1 MVSSVA
7 AQFERLVLN
16 YKSPPR
22 LFVSSMVMN
31 HFDLASERFSE
42 LYIDCSH
49 VEDDELSC
57 RYHDPITINHW
68 SIFTLA
74 ISYAV

>member
-1 MVSSVA
+1 
-7 AQFERLVLN
+7 
-16 YKSPPR
+16 
-22 LFVSSMVMN
+22 MVMN